1 MAIDRLLRFIATHER
16 VFERI
21 DDSYGHVQDV
31 YHQAI
36 AELGQL
42 TPKLEEEIGLLPERI
57 VEALGDSS
65 HGYLVDVAHEVVDHQ
80 PKEVLRKW
88 DADLAVLQQ
97 EQEAKDA
104 KSKDR
109 YVFSNAS
116 QYRDIRQLIAHVLG
130 DLDGLIALE
139 EKKHPNLQDTIGMA
153 EHLLEAGRAQ
163 EAFGWVRREKT
174 GGLKYVSASDLAD
187 GMMPQEATS
196 SERVS
201 LEARI
206 LEAIGEKDAAQTL
219 RWSAFETSLN
229 AGTLREYIAALPDFE
244 EFSALDRAFALVL
257 ASKHIYRA
265 LAFLVEWP
273 RLDLAAKLVIERR
286 NEWDGGQY
294 YMLPP
299 VADALQHDHPLA
311 AVVLYRA
318 LLNDI
323 LSRTRSKAYPHAARY
338 LKKLDALAASSDA
351 EATTVS
357 GICSHTYYSAGLQKS
372 HGRKSGFWALVKR
385 N

>member
-1 MAIDRLLRFIATHER
+1 M
-16 VFERI
+16 
-21 DDSYGHVQDV
+21 
-31 YHQAI
+31 
-36 AELGQL
+36 
-42 TPKLEEEIGLLPERI
+42 
-57 VEALGDSS
+57 
-65 HGYLVDVAHEVVDHQ
+65 
-80 PKEVLRKW
+80 
-88 DADLAVLQQ
+88 
-97 EQEAKDA
+97 
-104 KSKDR
+104 
-109 YVFSNAS
+109 
-116 QYRDIRQLIAHVLG
+116 
-130 DLDGLIALE
+130 
-139 EKKHPNLQDTIGMA
+139 
-153 EHLLEAGRAQ
+153 
-163 EAFGWVRREKT
+163 
-174 GGLKYVSASDLAD
+174 SASDLAD

-206 LEAIGEKDAAQTL
+206 LEAIDEKDAAQTL

-265 LAFLVEWP
+265 LAFLVKWP

-323 LSRTRSKAYPHAARY
+323 LSRARSKAYPHAARY
-338 LKKLDALAASSDA
+338 LKNLDALAASSDA

-357 GICSHTYYSAGLQKS
+357 GISPMLIIVPVCKS
-372 HGRKSGFWALVKR
+372 PMVENPASGRS
-385 N
+385 